1 VNRSG
6 WRAGGWRL
14 VVGAWWVGGC
24 GAARVPVGDGGG
36 CRSDG
41 GKLNIVRIRRTRCN
55 HLSGASHLV
64 HPRTLACTTRSREAR
79 MTMLSVPDHT
89 EAAEY
94 YFLYINQ
101 VAGTDIGRI
110 LETQGPETVAL
121 LEGISEER
129 SRHRYAPGK
138 WSIRQV
144 LSHINDA
151 ERLFVF
157 RAFWFAR
164 GLEEPLPSF
173 EQDIAIAHAGAD
185 DRLWSAHI
193 DEFRTVRAATVSLF
207 RHLPPDAWMRRG
219 TASGNPF
226 SVRALAFITA
236 GHVAHHV
243 RLLRE
248 RYL

>member
-1 VNRSG
+1 
-6 WRAGGWRL
+6 
-14 VVGAWWVGGC
+14 
-24 GAARVPVGDGGG
+24 
-36 CRSDG
+36 
-41 GKLNIVRIRRTRCN
+41 
-55 HLSGASHLV
+55 
-64 HPRTLACTTRSREAR
+64 

-144 LSHINDA
+144 LSHINDT